1 MRKLDT
7 SEHAFLL
14 RALTDAKRLAVQ
26 DAKNYLAAA
35 KVYEPVLPGSHTRE
49 AEQAVARGE
58 WLTRF
63 IAELEATEVHVG
75 VPDINP
81 APLTFTPEEEEAT
94 IDGGDDD

>member
-14 RALTDAKRLAVQ
+14 RALGDAKRQAVQ

-63 IAELEATEVHVG
+63 IAELEATDVHVG
-75 VPDINP
+75 TAP
-81 APLTFTPEEEEAT
+81 APLTFTPEEEAE
-94 IDGGDDD
+94 IDEVDND